1 MASSRTSFIPRWM
14 KHAAFQSPAPWGA
27 APSALPISQRIANRS
42 YSSSRRSLQA
52 PGTRIRSPSFLLL
65 IRSNPQAASFSTTSP
80 RPKSKTI
87 QQLKARA
94 STGPFSWKAAAL
106 FVVTGV
112 GMIFYFRYEKA
123 RLERK
128 RIAEMSKGVGKPKV
142 GGPFVLKDLDG
153 NEFTEENLKGK
164 YSFVYFGFTH
174 CPDICPDELD
184 KMAEI
189 IDIVKAKSNN
199 KTVMRP
205 VFITCDPAR
214 DSADVLRKYLAEFH
228 KGIIGLTG
236 TYEQVKNVCKQYR
249 VYFSTPRN
257 ITPGE
262 DYLVDHSIYF
272 YLMDPEGDFV
282 ECIGRQDTAETAAA
296 TILDHINDWKR
307 EGKPIDTQGE

>member
-1 MASSRTSFIPRWM
+1 MR
-14 KHAAFQSPAPWGA
+14 HAAFQSPV
-27 APSALPISQRIANRS
+27 SQRALLHCSPRA
-42 YSSSRRSLQA
+42 SRPCDSFQRSLQS
-52 PGTRIRSPSFLLL
+52 PGTPIRSPSFLLS
-65 IRSNPQAASFSTTSP
+65 IRSKHHAASFSTSCP
-80 RPKSKTI
+80 RPKAKTI
-87 QQLKARA
+87 QQLKSRA

-106 FVVTGV
+106 FVATGV

-128 RIAEMSKGVGKPKV
+128 RIVEMSKGVGKPKV

-153 NEFTEENLKGK
+153 NVFTEEQLKGK

-189 IDIVKAKSNN
+189 IDLVKARSNN
-199 KTVMRP
+199 KPVLRP

-214 DSADVLRKYLAEFH
+214 DSPEVLRKYLAEFH

-236 TYEQVKNVCKQYR
+236 TYEQVKHVCKQYR
-249 VYFSTPRN
+249 VYFSTPQN
-257 ITPGE
+257 VKPGE

-282 ECIGRQDTAETAAA
+282 ECIGRQDTAETAAT
-296 TILDHINDWKR
+296 TILDHIKDWKR
-307 EGKPIDTQGE
+307 EGKPLNTEEE